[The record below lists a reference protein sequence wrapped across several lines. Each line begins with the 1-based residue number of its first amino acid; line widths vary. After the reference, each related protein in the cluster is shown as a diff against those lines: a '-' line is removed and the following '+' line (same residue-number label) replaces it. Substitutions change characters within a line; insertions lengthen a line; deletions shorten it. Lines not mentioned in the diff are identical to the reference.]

1 MNIQQLCDYLNEI
14 GIIDID
20 NIKQFLEITTY
31 MINNNIQNESN
42 KSISDIYKIALF
54 SYIRE
59 INEDDKNLFFTCSN
73 IINSYK
79 RFIILKKYNS
89 LFLFKKLI
97 YLKIYQ
103 RYKSFL
109 ISLYKKFPYKSYHTN
124 KYHQNKKRKSKTKS
138 SIININN
145 NSKENNPN
153 LNLEQNNNIN
163 LNLSNNNNN
172 NNIITFK
179 QQENEIPILENY
191 KYIRELI
198 PVKKANKIDNSICI
212 NQSNL
217 NFAKYFINKK
227 FIICKKNHSYLSY
240 IDRVKSNKKDLY
252 SKNPYEYSYSSFT
265 LRKNKSEKKL
275 RIMKLN
281 YEDKTRSKN
290 FESLQ
295 PKIKREIRKRVKSK
309 KVEELNA
316 KKDEDKKYNKL
327 TEKAIDKNNWVDRLY
342 RNEVI
347 KQLEEEKK
355 QKEDINKNK
364 KSPIDWEKL
373 YLNTN
378 DKIINNNKELKM
390 NKSCSY
396 FMPRKGRI
404 YKYTSTI
411 ESENNNMNNFNTINT
426 NNNNNKENKTIET
439 SINRDK
445 EKSVKISLDLNSPN
459 KNPNMI
465 SNNTFE
471 IKESELNSL
480 NSEKEENKSLEKI
493 EEKKE
498 INNELKNSN
507 FSDDNINFDKL
518 KEKLEINSSPQ
529 GLRSKGIQELLAK
542 KNFGNNLRNNNE
554 EKKEEDKDNEDKG
567 DFNDLLCSNNGIDNI
582 I

>member
-20 NIKQFLEITTY
+20 NIKHFLEITTY

-42 KSISDIYKIALF
+42 KSTNDIYKISLF

-73 IINSYK
+73 IINSFK

-109 ISLYKKFPYKSYHTN
+109 ISLYKKFPFKSYHTN
-124 KYHQNKKRKSKTKS
+124 KYHQSKKRKSKNKS
-138 SIININN
+138 SIININKN
-145 NSKENNPN
+145 QNEINPN
-153 LNLEQNNNIN
+153 LNSDQNIN
-163 LNLSNNNNN
+163 LNLNNNN

-179 QQENEIPILENY
+179 QQENEIPLLENY
-191 KYIRELI
+191 KYIKELI
-198 PVKKANKIDNSICI
+198 PVKKANKIDNTICI

-227 FIICKKNHSYLSY
+227 FILCKKNHSYLSY
-240 IDRVKSNKKDLY
+240 IDRVKSNKKELY
-252 SKNPYEYSYSSFT
+252 SQNPYEYSYSSFT

-295 PKIKREIRKRVKSK
+295 PKIKRAIRARKKSK
-309 KVEELNA
+309 KDKELSA
-316 KKDEDKKYNKL
+316 KEDVDKKYNELK
-327 TEKAIDKNNWVDRLY
+327 KKDIDKNNWVDRLY

-355 QKEDINKNK
+355 QKEEINKNK

-378 DKIINNNKELKM
+378 DKIIKNNKEIKM

-426 NNNNNKENKTIET
+426 NNNNKENKTIET

-445 EKSVKISLDLNSPN
+445 EKSVKISLDLNSQN
-459 KNPNMI
+459 KNPNLI

-480 NSEKEENKSLEKI
+480 NSEKEENKSIEKN

-498 INNELKNSN
+498 INNELKNSKNSN
-507 FSDDNINFDKL
+507 FSDDNINFDKI
-518 KEKLEINSSPQ
+518 KEKLEINTSPQ
-529 GLRSKGIQELLAK
+529 GLKSKGIQELLAK
-542 KNFGNNLRNNNE
+542 KNFDNKLGINNK
-554 EKKEEDKDNEDKG
+554 EKKEDIKDNKDKG

>member
-20 NIKQFLEITTY
+20 NIKHFLEITTY

-42 KSISDIYKIALF
+42 KSTNDIYKISLF

-73 IINSYK
+73 IINSFK

-109 ISLYKKFPYKSYHTN
+109 ISLYKKFPFKSYHTN
-124 KYHQNKKRKSKTKS
+124 KYHQSKKRKSKNKS
-138 SIININN
+138 SIITINKN
-145 NSKENNPN
+145 PNEINPN
-153 LNLEQNNNIN
+153 LNSDQNIN
-163 LNLSNNNNN
+163 LNLHNN

-179 QQENEIPILENY
+179 QQENEIPLLENY
-191 KYIRELI
+191 KYIKELI
-198 PVKKANKIDNSICI
+198 PVKKANKIDNTICI
-212 NQSNL
+212 NQSNI

-227 FIICKKNHSYLSY
+227 FILCKKNHSYLSY
-240 IDRVKSNKKDLY
+240 IDRVKSNKKELY
-252 SKNPYEYSYSSFT
+252 SQNPYEYSYSSFT

-295 PKIKREIRKRVKSK
+295 PKIKRAIRARKKSK
-309 KVEELNA
+309 KDKELSA
-316 KKDEDKKYNKL
+316 KEDVDKKYNELK
-327 TEKAIDKNNWVDRLY
+327 KKDIDKNNWVDRLY

-355 QKEDINKNK
+355 QKEEINKNK

-378 DKIINNNKELKM
+378 DKIIKNNKEIKM

-426 NNNNNKENKTIET
+426 NNNNKENKTIET

-459 KNPNMI
+459 KNPNLI

-480 NSEKEENKSLEKI
+480 NSEKEENKSIEKN

-498 INNELKNSN
+498 INNELKNSKNSN
-507 FSDDNINFDKL
+507 FSDDNINFDKI
-518 KEKLEINSSPQ
+518 KEKLEINTSPQ
-529 GLRSKGIQELLAK
+529 GLKSKGIQELLAK
-542 KNFGNNLRNNNE
+542 KNFDNKLGINNE
-554 EKKEEDKDNEDKG
+554 EKKEENKDNKDRG
-567 DFNDLLCSNNGIDNI
+567 DFNDLLSSNNGIDNI

>member
-20 NIKQFLEITTY
+20 NIKHFLEITSY

-42 KSISDIYKIALF
+42 KSTNDIYKISLF

-73 IINSYK
+73 IINSFK

-109 ISLYKKFPYKSYHTN
+109 ISLYKKFPFKSYHTN
-124 KYHQNKKRKSKTKS
+124 KYHQSKKRKSKNKS
-138 SIININN
+138 SIININKN
-145 NSKENNPN
+145 PNEINPN
-153 LNLEQNNNIN
+153 LNSDQNIN
-163 LNLSNNNNN
+163 LNLNNN

-179 QQENEIPILENY
+179 QQENEIPLLENY
-191 KYIRELI
+191 KYIKELI
-198 PVKKANKIDNSICI
+198 PVKKTNKIDNTICI
-212 NQSNL
+212 NQSNI

-227 FIICKKNHSYLSY
+227 FILCKKNHSYLSY
-240 IDRVKSNKKDLY
+240 IDRVKSNKKELY
-252 SKNPYEYSYSSFT
+252 SQNPYEYSYSSFT

-295 PKIKREIRKRVKSK
+295 PKIKRAIRARKKSK
-309 KVEELNA
+309 KDKELSA
-316 KKDEDKKYNKL
+316 KEDVDKKYNELK
-327 TEKAIDKNNWVDRLY
+327 KKDIDKNNWVDRLY
-342 RNEVI
+342 RNKVI

-355 QKEDINKNK
+355 QKEEINKNK

-378 DKIINNNKELKM
+378 DKIIKNNKEIKM

-411 ESENNNMNNFNTINT
+411 ESENNNMNNFNTIDT
-426 NNNNNKENKTIET
+426 NNNNKENKIIET

-459 KNPNMI
+459 KNPNLI

-480 NSEKEENKSLEKI
+480 NSEKEENKSIEKN

-498 INNELKNSN
+498 INNELKNSKNSN
-507 FSDDNINFDKL
+507 FSDDNINFDKI
-518 KEKLEINSSPQ
+518 KEKLEINTSPQ
-529 GLRSKGIQELLAK
+529 GLKSKGIQELLAK
-542 KNFGNNLRNNNE
+542 KNFDNKLGINSE
-554 EKKEEDKDNEDKG
+554 EKKEENKDNKDKG

>member
-20 NIKQFLEITTY
+20 NIKHFLEITTY

-42 KSISDIYKIALF
+42 KSTNDIYKISLF

-73 IINSYK
+73 IINSFK

-109 ISLYKKFPYKSYHTN
+109 ISLYKKFPFKSYHTN
-124 KYHQNKKRKSKTKS
+124 KYHQSKKRKSKNKS
-138 SIININN
+138 SIININKN
-145 NSKENNPN
+145 QKEINPN
-153 LNLEQNNNIN
+153 LNSDQNIN
-163 LNLSNNNNN
+163 LNLNNN

-179 QQENEIPILENY
+179 QQENEIPLLENY
-191 KYIRELI
+191 KYIKELI
-198 PVKKANKIDNSICI
+198 PVKKANKIDNTICI
-212 NQSNL
+212 NQSNI
-217 NFAKYFINKK
+217 NFAKYFVNKK
-227 FIICKKNHSYLSY
+227 YILCKKNHSYLSY
-240 IDRVKSNKKDLY
+240 IDRVISNKKDLY

-295 PKIKREIRKRVKSK
+295 PKIKRAIRARKKSK
-309 KVEELNA
+309 KDKELSA
-316 KKDEDKKYNKL
+316 KEDVDKKYNELK
-327 TEKAIDKNNWVDRLY
+327 KKDIDKNNWVDRLY

-355 QKEDINKNK
+355 QKEEINKNK

-378 DKIINNNKELKM
+378 DKIIKNNKEIKM

-411 ESENNNMNNFNTINT
+411 ESENNNMNNFNTIDT
-426 NNNNNKENKTIET
+426 NNNNKENKIIET

-459 KNPNMI
+459 KNPNLI

-480 NSEKEENKSLEKI
+480 NSEKEENKRIEKN

-498 INNELKNSN
+498 INNELKNSKNSN
-507 FSDDNINFDKL
+507 FSDDNINFDKI
-518 KEKLEINSSPQ
+518 KEKLEINTSPQ
-529 GLRSKGIQELLAK
+529 GLKSKGIQELLAK
-542 KNFGNNLRNNNE
+542 KNFNNKLGINNE
-554 EKKEEDKDNEDKG
+554 EKKEENKDNKDKG

>member
-20 NIKQFLEITTY
+20 NIKHFLEITTY

-42 KSISDIYKIALF
+42 KSANDIYKMALF
-54 SYIRE
+54 SFIRE

-73 IINSYK
+73 IINSFK

-109 ISLYKKFPYKSYHTN
+109 ISLYKKFPFKSYHTN
-124 KYHQNKKRKSKTKS
+124 KYHQSKKRKSKNKS
-138 SIININN
+138 SIITINKN
-145 NSKENNPN
+145 PNEINPN
-153 LNLEQNNNIN
+153 LNSDQNIN
-163 LNLSNNNNN
+163 LNLNNN

-179 QQENEIPILENY
+179 QQENEIPLLENY
-191 KYIRELI
+191 KYIKELI
-198 PVKKANKIDNSICI
+198 PVKKANKIDNTICI
-212 NQSNL
+212 NQSNI

-227 FIICKKNHSYLSY
+227 FILCKKNHSYLSY
-240 IDRVKSNKKDLY
+240 IDRVKSNKKELY
-252 SKNPYEYSYSSFT
+252 SQNPYEYSYSSFT

-295 PKIKREIRKRVKSK
+295 PKIKRAIRARKKSK
-309 KVEELNA
+309 KDKELSE
-316 KKDEDKKYNKL
+316 KEDVDKKYNELK
-327 TEKAIDKNNWVDRLY
+327 KKDIDKNNWVDRLY

-355 QKEDINKNK
+355 QKEEINKNK

-378 DKIINNNKELKM
+378 DKIIKNNKEIKM

-426 NNNNNKENKTIET
+426 NNNNKENKTIET

-459 KNPNMI
+459 KNPNLI

-480 NSEKEENKSLEKI
+480 NSEKEENKSIEKN

-498 INNELKNSN
+498 VNNELKNSKNSN
-507 FSDDNINFDKL
+507 FSDDNINFDKI
-518 KEKLEINSSPQ
+518 KEKLEINTSPQ
-529 GLRSKGIQELLAK
+529 GLKSKGIQELLAK
-542 KNFGNNLRNNNE
+542 KNFDNKLGINNE
-554 EKKEEDKDNEDKG
+554 EKKEENKDNKDRG
-567 DFNDLLCSNNGIDNI
+567 DFNDLLSSNNGIDNI

>member
-20 NIKQFLEITTY
+20 NIKHFLEITTY
-31 MINNNIQNESN
+31 MLNNNLQNESN
-42 KSISDIYKIALF
+42 KSINDIYKIALF

-73 IINSYK
+73 IINSFK

-89 LFLFKKLI
+89 LFLFKKLV

-109 ISLYKKFPYKSYHTN
+109 ISLYKKFPFKSYHTN
-124 KYHQNKKRKSKTKS
+124 KYHQSKKRKSTSKS
-138 SIININN
+138 PNINIYKNP
-145 NSKENNPN
+145 KEINPN
-153 LNLEQNNNIN
+153 FNNDQNIN
-163 LNLSNNNNN
+163 LNLNNNNH
-172 NNIITFK
+172 IITFK
-179 QQENEIPILENY
+179 PQENEIPIMENY
-191 KYIRELI
+191 KYIKELI
-198 PVKKANKIDNSICI
+198 PVKKTNKINNTICI
-212 NQSNL
+212 NQSNI

-227 FIICKKNHSYLSY
+227 FILCKKNHSYLSY
-240 IDRVKSNKKDLY
+240 IDRVKSNKKELY
-252 SKNPYEYSYSSFT
+252 SQNPYEYSYSSFT

-295 PKIKREIRKRVKSK
+295 PKIKRAIRARKKSK
-309 KVEELNA
+309 KDKELSE
-316 KKDEDKKYNKL
+316 KEDVDKKYNELK
-327 TEKAIDKNNWVDRLY
+327 KKDIDKNNWVDRLY

-355 QKEDINKNK
+355 QKEEINKNK

-378 DKIINNNKELKM
+378 EKIIKNNKEIKM

-426 NNNNNKENKTIET
+426 NNNNKENKTIET

-459 KNPNMI
+459 KNPNLI

-480 NSEKEENKSLEKI
+480 NSEKEENKSIEKN

-498 INNELKNSN
+498 INNELKNSKNSN
-507 FSDDNINFDKL
+507 FSDDNINFDKI
-518 KEKLEINSSPQ
+518 KEKLEINTSPQ
-529 GLRSKGIQELLAK
+529 GLKSKGIQELLSR
-542 KNFGNNLRNNNE
+542 KNFDNKLGINNE
-554 EKKEEDKDNEDKG
+554 EKKEENKDNKDRG
-567 DFNDLLCSNNGIDNI
+567 DFNDLLSNNNGFDNI

>member
-20 NIKQFLEITTY
+20 NIKHFLEITTY

-42 KSISDIYKIALF
+42 KSTNDIYKISLF

-73 IINSYK
+73 IINSFK

-109 ISLYKKFPYKSYHTN
+109 ISLYKKFPFKSYHTN
-124 KYHQNKKRKSKTKS
+124 KYHQSKKRKSKNKS
-138 SIININN
+138 SIININKN
-145 NSKENNPN
+145 QNEINPN
-153 LNLEQNNNIN
+153 LNSDQNIN
-163 LNLSNNNNN
+163 LNLNNN

-179 QQENEIPILENY
+179 QQENEIPLLENY
-191 KYIRELI
+191 KYIKELI
-198 PVKKANKIDNSICI
+198 PVKKTNKINNTICI
-212 NQSNL
+212 NQSNI

-227 FIICKKNHSYLSY
+227 FILCKKNHSYLSY
-240 IDRVKSNKKDLY
+240 IDRVKSNKKELY
-252 SKNPYEYSYSSFT
+252 SQNPYEYSYSSFT

-295 PKIKREIRKRVKSK
+295 PKIKRAIRARKKSK
-309 KVEELNA
+309 KDKELSE
-316 KKDEDKKYNKL
+316 KEDVDKKYNELK
-327 TEKAIDKNNWVDRLY
+327 KKDIDKNNWVDRLY

-355 QKEDINKNK
+355 QKEEINKNK

-378 DKIINNNKELKM
+378 DKIIKNNKEIKM

-404 YKYTSTI
+404 YKYTNTI

-426 NNNNNKENKTIET
+426 NNNNKENKTIET

-459 KNPNMI
+459 KNPNLI

-480 NSEKEENKSLEKI
+480 NSEKEENKSIEKN

-498 INNELKNSN
+498 INNELKNSKNSN
-507 FSDDNINFDKL
+507 FSDDNINFDKI
-518 KEKLEINSSPQ
+518 KEKLEINTSPQ
-529 GLRSKGIQELLAK
+529 GLKSKGIQELLAK
-542 KNFGNNLRNNNE
+542 KNFDNKLGINNE
-554 EKKEEDKDNEDKG
+554 EKKEENKDNKDRG
-567 DFNDLLCSNNGIDNI
+567 DFNDLLSNNNGFDNI

>member
-1 MNIQQLCDYLNEI
+1 MNIRQLCDYLNEI

-20 NIKQFLEITTY
+20 NIKHFLEITTY
-31 MINNNIQNESN
+31 MLNNNLQNESN
-42 KSISDIYKIALF
+42 KSINDIYKIALF

-73 IINSYK
+73 IINSFK

-89 LFLFKKLI
+89 LFLFKKLV

-109 ISLYKKFPYKSYHTN
+109 ISLYKKFPFKSYHTN
-124 KYHQNKKRKSKTKS
+124 KYHQSKKRKSTSKS
-138 SIININN
+138 PNININKN
-145 NSKENNPN
+145 PKEINPN
-153 LNLEQNNNIN
+153 FNNDQNIN
-163 LNLSNNNNN
+163 LNLNNNNH
-172 NNIITFK
+172 IITFK
-179 QQENEIPILENY
+179 PQENEIPIMENY
-191 KYIRELI
+191 KYIKELI
-198 PVKKANKIDNSICI
+198 PVKKTNKIDNTICI
-212 NQSNL
+212 NQSNI

-227 FIICKKNHSYLSY
+227 FILCKKNHSYLSY
-240 IDRVKSNKKDLY
+240 IDRVKSNKKELY
-252 SKNPYEYSYSSFT
+252 SQNPYEYSYSSFT

-295 PKIKREIRKRVKSK
+295 PKIKRAIRARKKSK
-309 KVEELNA
+309 KDKELSE
-316 KKDEDKKYNKL
+316 KEDVDKKYNELK
-327 TEKAIDKNNWVDRLY
+327 KKDIDKNNWVDRLY

-355 QKEDINKNK
+355 QKEEINKNK

-378 DKIINNNKELKM
+378 DKIIKNNKEIKM

-426 NNNNNKENKTIET
+426 NNNNKENKTIET

-459 KNPNMI
+459 KNPNLI

-480 NSEKEENKSLEKI
+480 NSEKEENKSIEKN

-498 INNELKNSN
+498 INNELKNSKNSN
-507 FSDDNINFDKL
+507 FSDDNINFDKI
-518 KEKLEINSSPQ
+518 KEKLEINTSPQ
-529 GLRSKGIQELLAK
+529 GLKSKGIQELLAK
-542 KNFGNNLRNNNE
+542 KNFNNKLGINNE
-554 EKKEEDKDNEDKG
+554 EKKEENKDNKDKG

-582 I
+582 II

>member
-1 MNIQQLCDYLNEI
+1 M
-14 GIIDID
+14 
-20 NIKQFLEITTY
+20 
-31 MINNNIQNESN
+31 
-42 KSISDIYKIALF
+42 
-54 SYIRE
+54 
-59 INEDDKNLFFTCSN
+59 
-73 IINSYK
+73 
-79 RFIILKKYNS
+79 
-89 LFLFKKLI
+89 
-97 YLKIYQ
+97 
-103 RYKSFL
+103 
-109 ISLYKKFPYKSYHTN
+109 
-124 KYHQNKKRKSKTKS
+124 
-138 SIININN
+138 
-145 NSKENNPN
+145 
-153 LNLEQNNNIN
+153 
-163 LNLSNNNNN
+163 
-172 NNIITFK
+172 
-179 QQENEIPILENY
+179 ENY
-191 KYIRELI
+191 KYIKELI
-198 PVKKANKIDNSICI
+198 PVKKTNKIDNTICI
-212 NQSNL
+212 NQSNI

-227 FIICKKNHSYLSY
+227 FILCKKNHSYLSY
-240 IDRVKSNKKDLY
+240 IDRVKSNKKELY
-252 SKNPYEYSYSSFT
+252 SQNPYEYSYSSFT

-295 PKIKREIRKRVKSK
+295 PKIKRAIRARKKSK
-309 KVEELNA
+309 KDKELSE
-316 KKDEDKKYNKL
+316 KEDVDKKYNELK
-327 TEKAIDKNNWVDRLY
+327 KKDIDKNNWVDRLY

-355 QKEDINKNK
+355 QKEEINKNK

-378 DKIINNNKELKM
+378 DKIIKNNKEIKM

-426 NNNNNKENKTIET
+426 NNNNKENKTIET

-459 KNPNMI
+459 KNPNLI

-480 NSEKEENKSLEKI
+480 NSEKEENKSIEKN

-498 INNELKNSN
+498 INNELKNSKNSN
-507 FSDDNINFDKL
+507 FSDDNINFDKI
-518 KEKLEINSSPQ
+518 KEKLEINTSPQ
-529 GLRSKGIQELLAK
+529 GLKSKGIQELLAK
-542 KNFGNNLRNNNE
+542 KNFNNKLGINNE
-554 EKKEEDKDNEDKG
+554 EKKEENKDNKDKG

-582 I
+582 II

>member
-20 NIKQFLEITTY
+20 NIKHFLEITTY

-42 KSISDIYKIALF
+42 KSTNDIYKISLF

-73 IINSYK
+73 IINSFK

-109 ISLYKKFPYKSYHTN
+109 ISLYKKFPFKSYHTN
-124 KYHQNKKRKSKTKS
+124 KYHQSKKRKSKNKS
-138 SIININN
+138 SIININKN
-145 NSKENNPN
+145 PNEINPN
-153 LNLEQNNNIN
+153 LNSDQNIN
-163 LNLSNNNNN
+163 LNLNNN

-179 QQENEIPILENY
+179 QQENEIPLLENY
-191 KYIRELI
+191 KYIKELI
-198 PVKKANKIDNSICI
+198 PVKKANKIDNTICI
-212 NQSNL
+212 NQSNI

-227 FIICKKNHSYLSY
+227 FILCKKNHSYLSY
-240 IDRVKSNKKDLY
+240 IDRVKSNKKELY
-252 SKNPYEYSYSSFT
+252 SQNPYEYSYSSFT

-295 PKIKREIRKRVKSK
+295 PKIKRAIRARKKSK
-309 KVEELNA
+309 KDKELSA
-316 KKDEDKKYNKL
+316 KEDVDKKYNELK
-327 TEKAIDKNNWVDRLY
+327 KKDIDKNNWVDRLY

-355 QKEDINKNK
+355 QKEEINKNK

-378 DKIINNNKELKM
+378 DKIIKNNKEIKM

-411 ESENNNMNNFNTINT
+411 ESENNNMNNFNTINS
-426 NNNNNKENKTIET
+426 NNNNKENKTIET

-459 KNPNMI
+459 KNPNLI

-480 NSEKEENKSLEKI
+480 NSEKEENKSIEKN

-498 INNELKNSN
+498 INNELKNSKNSN
-507 FSDDNINFDKL
+507 FSDDNINFDKI
-518 KEKLEINSSPQ
+518 KEKLEINTSPQ
-529 GLRSKGIQELLAK
+529 GLKSKGIQELLAK
-542 KNFGNNLRNNNE
+542 KNFDNKLGINNE
-554 EKKEEDKDNEDKG
+554 EKKEENKDNKDRG
-567 DFNDLLCSNNGIDNI
+567 DFNDLLSSNNGIDNI

>member
-20 NIKQFLEITTY
+20 NIKHFLEITTY

-42 KSISDIYKIALF
+42 KSTNDIYKISLF

-73 IINSYK
+73 IINSFK

-109 ISLYKKFPYKSYHTN
+109 ISLYKKFPFKSYHTN
-124 KYHQNKKRKSKTKS
+124 KYHQSKKRKSKNKS
-138 SIININN
+138 SIININKN
-145 NSKENNPN
+145 QNEINPN
-153 LNLEQNNNIN
+153 LNSDQNIN
-163 LNLSNNNNN
+163 LNLNNN

-179 QQENEIPILENY
+179 QQENEIPLLENY
-191 KYIRELI
+191 KYIKELI
-198 PVKKANKIDNSICI
+198 PVKKTNKINNTICI
-212 NQSNL
+212 NQSNI

-227 FIICKKNHSYLSY
+227 FILCKKNHSYLSY
-240 IDRVKSNKKDLY
+240 IDRVKSNKKELY
-252 SKNPYEYSYSSFT
+252 SQNPYEYSYSSFT

-295 PKIKREIRKRVKSK
+295 PKIKRAIRARKKSK
-309 KVEELNA
+309 KDKELSA
-316 KKDEDKKYNKL
+316 KEDVDKKYNELK
-327 TEKAIDKNNWVDRLY
+327 KKDIDKNNWVDRLY

-355 QKEDINKNK
+355 QKEEINKNK

-378 DKIINNNKELKM
+378 DKIIKNNKEIKM

-411 ESENNNMNNFNTINT
+411 ESENNNMNNFNTIDT
-426 NNNNNKENKTIET
+426 NNNNKENKIIET

-459 KNPNMI
+459 KNPNLI

-480 NSEKEENKSLEKI
+480 NSEKEENKSIEKN

-498 INNELKNSN
+498 INNELKNSKNSN
-507 FSDDNINFDKL
+507 FSDDNINFDKI
-518 KEKLEINSSPQ
+518 KEKLEINTSPQ
-529 GLRSKGIQELLAK
+529 GLKSKGIQELLAK
-542 KNFGNNLRNNNE
+542 KNFDNKLGINNE
-554 EKKEEDKDNEDKG
+554 EKKEENKDNKDRG
-567 DFNDLLCSNNGIDNI
+567 DFNDLLSSNNGIDNI